1 VRVEAGAILVNELN
15 WDETHQSA
23 AGAPRPFPIPGRDL
37 CGIVVGTKMGPQMG
51 PQRGKPR
58 LEDSVTY
65 FKPSRPR

>member
-1 VRVEAGAILVNELN
+1 MEAIRMHGRAGCGLV
-15 WDETHQSA
+15 
-23 AGAPRPFPIPGRDL
+23 GFIPGRDL